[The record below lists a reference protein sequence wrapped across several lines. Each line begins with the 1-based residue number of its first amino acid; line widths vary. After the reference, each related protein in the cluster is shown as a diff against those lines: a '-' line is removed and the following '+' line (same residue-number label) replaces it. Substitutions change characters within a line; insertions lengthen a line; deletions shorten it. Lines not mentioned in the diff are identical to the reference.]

1 MGRNWNKIMEQD
13 GKDEIKIK
21 IGQLKKCSTV
31 RFWESIWSDKKD
43 RKKTEGQVLRYQL
56 IDFIYAESTLIT
68 SAQFSQ
74 HWADHLYFIRFT
86 VRTLDRNIN
95 VINLM
100 TDNYL
105 DYIIIPT
112 I

>member
-1 MGRNWNKIMEQD
+1 MTHQWLISNPKNAYNGQKLEQV

-31 RFWESIWSDKKD
+31 RFWESIWSDKKE

-74 HWADHLYFIRFT
+74 
-86 VRTLDRNIN
+86 N
-95 VINLM
+95 
-100 TDNYL
+100 
-105 DYIIIPT
+105 
-112 I
+112 